1 MAVSAPPRKRQQQER
16 SRLTRERLLEATV
29 ESLVEHGWSGTT
41 TSVVAERAGVSR
53 GAQQNHFRT
62 RNELV
67 VAAVEHLFEVRL
79 AEARTAMADLP
90 AKRVRTGVVL
100 DAIASV
106 TTGPMFSAALELW
119 VAARSDAALRAA
131 VVPLEAKIG
140 RELHHLTVDLLG
152 ADESKPGVREAVQ
165 ATLDLMRG
173 LGLANQLTDDSKR
186 RTRLL
191 EQWARMLDAALEGA
205 RR

>member
-1 MAVSAPPRKRQQQER
+1 
-16 SRLTRERLLEATV
+16 LLEATI

-41 TSVVAERAGVSR
+41 TTAVAERAGVSR
-53 GAQQNHFRT
+53 GAQQNHFPT

-90 AKRVRTGVVL
+90 TKRLRTEVVL
-100 DAIASV
+100 DAISSV

-119 VAARSDAALRAA
+119 VAARSDPALRAA

-140 RELHHLTVDLLG
+140 RELHKLTVDLLG

-186 RTRLL
+186 RAQLL
-191 EQWARMLDAALEGA
+191 KQWARMLDTLDGA
-205 RR
+205 RG